1 MKNQNG
7 SGKKGVSLRVIH
19 MAMVVCAV
27 VVCLLLVYSTYQ
39 SGSVFTKLSTA
50 TGNYITRQ
58 KAAHDLMEAS
68 DYLTENV
75 QRFTLEGD
83 TRFLDNYFEEAF
95 VNRRREASITSMSE
109 NEAEK
114 SLVGQLQEALDESM
128 SLMYREYYAMK
139 LVLDAKE
146 IRYDQE
152 KLRGVELKETDAM
165 LTADQKMDLAQS
177 MVMGT
182 EYYSHKEII
191 RTKLKTSL
199 EMLDKL
205 MAATRQETADNLNRE
220 LTVVRLVII
229 VLTVVIL
236 GLIGLTA
243 YLGTIPL
250 MNAEKQ
256 IEKDQPIE
264 VRGAMEFRSLARG
277 YNKMHDKLYGNKE
290 KEL

>member
-7 SGKKGVSLRVIH
+7 SRRDGISLRAIH
-19 MAMVVCAV
+19 IAMMVCAV
-27 VVCLLLVYSTYQ
+27 IVCLLLVYSTYQ

-50 TGNYITRQ
+50 TGNYMTRQ

-95 VNRRREASITSMSE
+95 VNRRREASITSMTE

-152 KLRGVELKETDAM
+152 KLRGVELKEADAM
-165 LTADQKMDLAQS
+165 LTAEEKLDLAQS

-191 RTKLKTSL
+191 RTKLKSSL

-205 MAATRQETADNLNRE
+205 MATTRQETAANLNRE
-220 LTVVRLVII
+220 LTLVRLAII

-236 GLIGLTA
+236 ALIGLTA

-256 IEKDQPIE
+256 IGKDQPIE
-264 VRGAMEFRSLARG
+264 VRGAKEFRSLARG
-277 YNKMHDKLYGNKE
+277 YNKMHEKLYGNKE
-290 KEL
+290 KEP

>member
-7 SGKKGVSLRVIH
+7 SGKNGFSLRVIH

-264 VRGAMEFRSLARG
+264 IRGAKEFRNLARG

-290 KEL
+290 KEQ

>member
-7 SGKKGVSLRVIH
+7 SGKNGFSLRVIH

-152 KLRGVELKETDAM
+152 KLRGMELKETDAM

-264 VRGAMEFRSLARG
+264 IRGAKEFRNLARG

-290 KEL
+290 KEQ

>member
-152 KLRGVELKETDAM
+152 KLRGMELKETDAM

-236 GLIGLTA
+236 VLIGLTA

-264 VRGAMEFRSLARG
+264 VRGAKEFRNLARG

-290 KEL
+290 KEQ

>member
-7 SGKKGVSLRVIH
+7 SGKNGFSLRVIH

-165 LTADQKMDLAQS
+165 LTADEKMDLAQS

-236 GLIGLTA
+236 VLIGLTA

-264 VRGAMEFRSLARG
+264 VRGAKEFRNLARG

>member
-39 SGSVFTKLSTA
+39 SGSVFTTLSTA

>member
-236 GLIGLTA
+236 ALIGLTA